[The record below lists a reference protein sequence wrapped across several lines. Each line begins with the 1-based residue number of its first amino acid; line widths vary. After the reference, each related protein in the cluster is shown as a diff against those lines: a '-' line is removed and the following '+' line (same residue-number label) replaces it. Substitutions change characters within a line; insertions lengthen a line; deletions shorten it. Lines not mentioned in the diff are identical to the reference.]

1 MAVLSGIHPVTE
13 ALPRPAYG
21 VTRLYLIRHG
31 QTDWNAEGRYQG
43 QIDSTLSER
52 GREQSAQVAAA
63 LASVPLRAIYSS
75 PLSRARDTAAALAAV
90 HGLPVLTLDR
100 LREVGMG
107 EWEGLTSE
115 EITARFGDILRARRR
130 DPERVTPGGG
140 ETLAELRAR
149 GVEAVREIVAC
160 HPGET
165 VAAVAHGGLNKTILL
180 AVLDAPLHRYWA
192 IRQDNGAINV
202 LEFDERG
209 ARVALLNETAHL
221 APPVPPR
228 SGTPETRAARGAC
241 SLPPR
246 PE

>member
-1 MAVLSGIHPVTE
+1 M
-13 ALPRPAYG
+13 
-21 VTRLYLIRHG
+21 TRVYLIRHG

-43 QIDSTLSER
+43 QIDSVLSTL
-52 GREQSAQVAAA
+52 GREQAARLAEA
-63 LASVPLRAIYSS
+63 LAAVPFRAIYSS
-75 PLSRARDTAAALAAV
+75 PLSRARDTAAAIAAV
-90 HGLPVLTLDR
+90 HSLPVRPLDR

-149 GVEAVREIVAC
+149 GIEAVGEMVAR

-165 VAAVAHGGLNKTILL
+165 VAAIAHGGLNKTILL
-180 AVLDAPLHRYWA
+180 AVLDAPLSRYWA

-202 LEFDERG
+202 LEFDALG

-221 APPVPPR
+221 EMPAPPG
-228 SGTPETRAARGAC
+228 SETGETPAARTGC
-241 SLPPR
+241 TPRRR